1 MDPTFLRLIGLR
13 LLAIPLSLL
22 VVATFAFA
30 LVALIPG
37 DPAVQILGQFATP
50 EELDRLRAELGL
62 DRTAAERYVIFIG
75 HLLEGDLG
83 TSFQSRRP
91 VLEEIGRHLPATV
104 ELVVLATF
112 GAVAIG
118 LVMGGIGAW
127 YRGRWP
133 DRVAS
138 GGITL
143 FQSIPDF
150 LLALLLIFALFFVLR
165 LVPPPVGRLGFGAS
179 APPAVTGM
187 LLVDSLLAG
196 QYATFRRVAAAS
208 LLPVLALSVVYS
220 AYIAKISRT
229 TISAALNSDQA
240 LYARACG
247 LSEWKVFGYALKQ
260 ARTPILTYG
269 AILFGSLIGGAA
281 IIETIFAWPGMGRLY
296 LLALGDYDYPVA
308 MSIFFIIAILTV
320 IATLL
325 RDILYTI
332 VDPRIRLS

>member
-247 LSEWKVFGYALKQ
+247 LSEWRSSVTPSSRH
-260 ARTPILTYG
+260 ARR
-269 AILFGSLIGGAA
+269 S
-281 IIETIFAWPGMGRLY
+281 
-296 LLALGDYDYPVA
+296 
-308 MSIFFIIAILTV
+308 
-320 IATLL
+320 
-325 RDILYTI
+325 
-332 VDPRIRLS
+332 